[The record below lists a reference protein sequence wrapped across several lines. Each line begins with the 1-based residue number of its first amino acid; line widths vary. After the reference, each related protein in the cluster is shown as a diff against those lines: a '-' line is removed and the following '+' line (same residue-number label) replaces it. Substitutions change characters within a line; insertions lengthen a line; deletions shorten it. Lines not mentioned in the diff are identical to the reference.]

1 MNHLNINTQLELLIN
16 SPLEQFEVINIIGVT
31 APILGYLQLSLTNVG
46 LYLLIVLL
54 VVIFSHYLT
63 SNHGRILP
71 SKWNITQ
78 EALYT
83 SIHSMVREQIG
94 PKNEVYFPF
103 IFSLFILI
111 LITNFI
117 GMIPY
122 SFTPTSQL
130 IVSLGLSIAI
140 WIGVTIIGFQRHGN
154 HFWSYFVPAG
164 TPLVLV
170 PLLVCIEI
178 ISYIARAFSL
188 GIRLMANMTAG
199 HTLLKII
206 STFTWQILTAGPILF
221 IVGLIPLVLLIA
233 LSGLELAIAAL
244 QAYVFTILTC
254 SYLKDSIDL
263 H

>member
-1 MNHLNINTQLELLIN
+1 MLNLNFAQLEYSIL
-16 SPLEQFEVINIIGVT
+16 SPLEQFEVINIIGLT
-31 APILGYLQLSLTNVG
+31 APILGYLQFSLTNAG
-46 LYLLIVLL
+46 LYLIIVLVL
-54 VVIFSHYLT
+54 IIFSHYLT
-63 SNHGRILP
+63 SNYSKIVP

-83 SIHSMVREQIG
+83 SINSMVREQVG
-94 PKNEVYFPF
+94 SKNGIYFPL
-103 IFSLFILI
+103 IFSIFILI

-117 GMIPY
+117 GMVPY
-122 SFTPTSQL
+122 SFTPTSQV

-140 WIGVTIIGFQRHGN
+140 WIGVTIIGFQKHGL
-154 HFWSYFVPAG
+154 HFWSFFVPAG

-170 PLLVCIEI
+170 PLLVCIEL

-188 GIRLMANMTAG
+188 GVRLMANVTAG

-206 STFTWQILTAGPILF
+206 STFTWQILTAGPIMF
-221 IVGLIPLVLLIA
+221 IIGLIPLALLIA
-233 LSGLELAIAAL
+233 LTGLELAIAAL
-244 QAYVFTILTC
+244 QAYVFSILTC